1 MEVRYLPVVDVRDG
15 RCVGAEALLRW
26 RHAQEG
32 LLSPD
37 LFIALA
43 EETGLVVPITD
54 WLMRRVARDLP
65 DGLPDPERFYVSINL
80 AGAHLRDPRTVASVL
95 RAFEGSRLLPQ
106 SLVFEVTEREFIADE
121 GGVARNV
128 LEAIQAWGAKVALDD
143 FGTGY
148 SNIAALRRF
157 RLDHLKIDK
166 SFVEGIGT
174 GSVAETVV
182 DSVVDLGQKLD
193 MTIVAEG
200 IERPEQLD
208 YLVSRG
214 VHLFQG
220 YLFSAPLT
228 LRALVAFVRSRV
240 VSGGA
245 GNAGSE
251 ERAGVGTE

>member
-1 MEVRYLPVVDVRDG
+1 
-15 RCVGAEALLRW
+15 
-26 RHAQEG
+26 
-32 LLSPD
+32 
-37 LFIALA
+37 
-43 EETGLVVPITD
+43 
-54 WLMRRVARDLP
+54 
-65 DGLPDPERFYVSINL
+65 
-80 AGAHLRDPRTVASVL
+80 
-95 RAFEGSRLLPQ
+95 
-106 SLVFEVTEREFIADE
+106 
-121 GGVARNV
+121 
-128 LEAIQAWGAKVALDD
+128 
-143 FGTGY
+143 
-148 SNIAALRRF
+148 
-157 RLDHLKIDK
+157 
-166 SFVEGIGT
+166 
-174 GSVAETVV
+174 
-182 DSVVDLGQKLD
+182 